1 MRTVRL
7 KINDKV
13 YDKVMWLLGKFSRN
27 EVEIIPDDPSYI
39 EYQEYLQNELD
50 EINDGKAR
58 FYTTTEL
65 EARLDNVIKNR
76 ENTI

>member
-1 MRTVRL
+1 MQTVRL
-7 KINDKV
+7 KISDKV
-13 YDKVMWLLGKFSRN
+13 YDKVMWLLSKFNRN

-50 EINDGKAR
+50 EINNGKAK
-58 FYTTTEL
+58 FHTIAEL

-76 ENTI
+76 ENKI

>member
-1 MRTVRL
+1 MQTVRL

-13 YDKVMWLLGKFSRN
+13 YDKVMWLLGKFNRN

-50 EINDGKAR
+50 EINDGKAK
-58 FYTTTEL
+58 FQSIYEL
-65 EARLDNVIKNR
+65 EARLDNAIKNR
-76 ENTI
+76 ENNI

>member
-1 MRTVRL
+1 MQTVRL

-27 EVEIIPDDPSYI
+27 EIEIIPDDPSYI
-39 EYQEYLQNELD
+39 EYKEYLQNELD
-50 EINDGKAR
+50 EINDGKAK
-58 FYTTTEL
+58 FQSVYEL
-65 EARLDNVIKNR
+65 EARLDNVIRNR